1 MEDVLPERYIPHTF
15 LQNSANKILQ
25 PKGRRKEKMNKFLCW
40 FPPPLTAMDFL
51 KLPESMG
58 VMGTTSHEA

>member
-1 MEDVLPERYIPHTF
+1 M
-15 LQNSANKILQ
+15 S
-25 PKGRRKEKMNKFLCW
+25 KFLCW

-58 VMGTTSHEA
+58 VMGTTSHEAQLH